1 MAFIE
6 VEGLTKKYGE
16 SVWAL
21 HDVSLSVE
29 RSEWISVMGPS
40 GSGKSTLMNIL
51 GCLDAPTTG
60 RVTVDGQDLARFSAA
75 ERARYRAEKIGFV
88 FQQYHLVPYLTALE
102 NVMLAQYFHSM
113 SDEGEAAEGLRRV
126 GLGDRLHHLP
136 SQLSGGEQQRVCI
149 ARALVNQP
157 NLILADEPTGNLDE
171 VNETIV
177 MGLMTDLHRE
187 GHTLILV
194 THDPEIGRMAE
205 RRIELHHGRLS
216 EVSVF
221 PHQEEELIDNLLKA
235 VLHAQE
241 DTGRNSVP
249 AETLPEFI
257 ENRATFLLMSQEE
270 LIYFDDGDITFTSQ
284 GKRRALDII
293 RRHRLA
299 ERLFFDTFGLEEAL
313 LDANACKIEHTLG
326 PEVTTKICTF
336 LKHPLTCPHGSPIP
350 RGACCP
356 LREEL
361 VPTPRHATL

>member
-6 VEGLTKKYGE
+6 VEGLNKRYGDW
-16 SVWAL
+16 VYAL
-21 HDVSLSVE
+21 RDVSLGVE
-29 RSEWISVMGPS
+29 KGEWISVMGPS
-40 GSGKSTLMNIL
+40 GSGKSTLLNIL
-51 GCLDAPTTG
+51 GCLDAPTAG
-60 RVTVDGQDLARFSAA
+60 RVRVEGEDLALLSARD
-75 ERARYRAEKIGFV
+75 RARFRAEKVGFV
-88 FQQYHLVPYLTALE
+88 FQQYHLVPYLTAVE

-113 SDEGEAAEGLRRV
+113 SDEQEAADGLRRV
-126 GLGDRLHHLP
+126 GLADRLHHLP

-149 ARALVNQP
+149 ARALINQP

-177 MGLMTDLHRE
+177 MGLLTDLHRE
-187 GHTLILV
+187 GHTIIIV
-194 THDPEIGRMAE
+194 THDPEVGRMAE

-241 DTGRNSVP
+241 DTESKSVP
-249 AETLPEFI
+249 AEALPEFI
-257 ENRATFLLMSQEE
+257 QNRATFLLMSQEE
-270 LIYFDDGDITFTSQ
+270 LIYFDDGNIAFTAR
-284 GKRRALDII
+284 GEERALEII

-313 LDANACKIEHTLG
+313 LDANACKIEHTLS

-336 LKHPLTCPHGSPIP
+336 LSHPLTCPHGSPIP

-356 LREEL
+356 PG
-361 VPTPRHATL
+361 VP